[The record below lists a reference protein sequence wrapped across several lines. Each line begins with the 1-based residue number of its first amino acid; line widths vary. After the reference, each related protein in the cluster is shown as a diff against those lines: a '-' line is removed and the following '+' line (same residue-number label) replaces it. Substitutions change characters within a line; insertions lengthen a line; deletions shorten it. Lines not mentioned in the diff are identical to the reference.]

1 MFKFSFMEEYNRID
15 IQQICSHIC
24 SGGTPKSTVAEYY
37 DGNIPWLN
45 TKEINFNRIYETE
58 KTITEEGLNNSSAKW
73 IPANS
78 VIVAMYGA
86 TAGKTA
92 ITKIPLTTNQACCN
106 LTIDSTKADYRFV
119 YYALFNDYSYL
130 ASLTNGG
137 AQQNLNAQQIK
148 EFEIPFPSLEEQKR
162 IADILSSIDDKI
174 VLNRRINEN
183 LEQQAQALFKAWFV
197 DFEPFK
203 DGEFVDSEF
212 GMIPK
217 GWDIKPLEY
226 LVTKVKSG
234 DWGKDEPTGNHTIK
248 TFCMRGADFPNIKE
262 GNKGKMPIRY
272 ILEKNFREKSL
283 CDGNVVVEI
292 SGGSPTQSTGRIVL
306 VDKSFIADCDNALI
320 CTNFCK
326 SLEIKE
332 NYSFFFYL
340 MWQYLYDSKVM
351 FIYENGSNG
360 LKNLNINSLIER
372 ESFVIPTKEVV
383 ARFNLV
389 ASNLLSTKQAN
400 GIEIS
405 RLAYLRDTLLPK
417 LMSGELR
424 IDEIETKN
432 DYE

>member
-174 VLNRRINEN
+174 ELNRRINEN

-292 SGGSPTQSTGRIVL
+292 SGGSPH
-306 VDKSFIADCDNALI
+306 N
-320 CTNFCK
+320 
-326 SLEIKE
+326 
-332 NYSFFFYL
+332 
-340 MWQYLYDSKVM
+340 
-351 FIYENGSNG
+351 
-360 LKNLNINSLIER
+360 
-372 ESFVIPTKEVV
+372 
-383 ARFNLV
+383 
-389 ASNLLSTKQAN
+389 
-400 GIEIS
+400 
-405 RLAYLRDTLLPK
+405 RLAALF
-417 LMSGELR
+417 
-424 IDEIETKN
+424 
-432 DYE
+432 

>member
-1 MFKFSFMEEYNRID
+1 M
-15 IQQICSHIC
+15 
-24 SGGTPKSTVAEYY
+24 
-37 DGNIPWLN
+37 
-45 TKEINFNRIYETE
+45 
-58 KTITEEGLNNSSAKW
+58 
-73 IPANS
+73 
-78 VIVAMYGA
+78 
-86 TAGKTA
+86 
-92 ITKIPLTTNQACCN
+92 
-106 LTIDSTKADYRFV
+106 
-119 YYALFNDYSYL
+119 
-130 ASLTNGG
+130 
-137 AQQNLNAQQIK
+137 
-148 EFEIPFPSLEEQKR
+148 
-162 IADILSSIDDKI
+162 
-174 VLNRRINEN
+174 
-183 LEQQAQALFKAWFV
+183 

>member
-1 MFKFSFMEEYNRID
+1 MEEYNRID

-174 VLNRRINEN
+174 ELNRRINEN

-351 FIYENGSNG
+351 FIYENGLNG